1 MSEFNL
7 LGRILLFL
15 GIFLVFLG
23 VVFLLAGKF
32 SWPGKL
38 PGDILI
44 QRKNF
49 VFYFPLGLCILLS
62 IILTL
67 IARIFRH

>member
-67 IARIFRH
+67 IAKIFKH

>member
-67 IARIFRH
+67 IARMFRH